1 MEDSYMPIQSLYFIA
16 TRFTFGLA
24 GLVAS
29 AIHANEAQS
38 PLPQPVTIAATMAA
52 QEFDDDGAVASTS
65 NLPASITAQGEVLA
79 LATDGPFVFEPLSTR
94 GTCSLRPD
102 VRCTGPDYC
111 GCTPRIY
118 YGTNP
123 SDDDP
128 VLPLHP
134 TINDPKTRYWYHH
147 AFDRILKKK
156 RIAEAIK

>member
-1 MEDSYMPIQSLYFIA
+1 MPILSLYHVA
-16 TRFTFGLA
+16 AGLSFGLVSLLA
-24 GLVAS
+24 GTIQAT
-29 AIHANEAQS
+29 EPQS
-38 PLPQPVTIAATMAA
+38 SLPQPVTLASMMAV
-52 QEFDDDGAVASTS
+52 QETDDDSTAASTS

-134 TINDPKTRYWYHH
+134 TINDPKTRHWYHH
-147 AFDRILKKK
+147 AFDMILRKK